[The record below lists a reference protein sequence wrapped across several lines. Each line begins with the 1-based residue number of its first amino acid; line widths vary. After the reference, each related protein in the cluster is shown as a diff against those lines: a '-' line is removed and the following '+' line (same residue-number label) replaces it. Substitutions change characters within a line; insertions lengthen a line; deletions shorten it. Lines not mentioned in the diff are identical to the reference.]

1 MPPLVPVIVKGYVC
15 AAIFLLVSTVSTEV
29 PEFTTDGGLNVML
42 LDLGVPVTD
51 NVTVPEKPAT
61 AAMVTVYVVAP
72 PLRTVLLVGVA
83 EIVKSP
89 LTTSVTL
96 AV

>member
-1 MPPLVPVIVKGYVC
+1 MPPLVPVIVTGYVC

-42 LDLGVPVTD
+42 LDLGAPLWV
-51 NVTVPEKPAT
+51 NVTVPEKPGPAV
-61 AAMVTVYVVAP
+61 MVTVYLATAP
-72 PLRTVLLVGVA
+72 LLMVTLAGVA

-96 AV
+96 KV